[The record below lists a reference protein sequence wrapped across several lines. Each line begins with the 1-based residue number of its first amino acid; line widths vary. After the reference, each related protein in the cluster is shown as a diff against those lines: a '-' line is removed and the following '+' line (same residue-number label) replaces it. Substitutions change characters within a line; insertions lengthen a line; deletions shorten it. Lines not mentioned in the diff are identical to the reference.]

1 MNKISI
7 KFKLRLLFFILLLAI
22 TAIGYKSISI
32 SQDNKDRLEI
42 VHSKSQNLL
51 SLQDKIIT
59 PLYNLRELSQALV
72 MAPNQKIRESILENL
87 TMSIDRLDAAFFDY
101 SKESMKIY
109 EMWLNY
115 KSLIG
120 VTKSYLN
127 LEFEEG
133 AYINI
138 TTAGR
143 EQFGLLVKELLVI
156 QSDLLSKSSLAYSE
170 AVKDVVNIKIE
181 TFISLFVILL
191 FSIIIGSLISNN
203 IISSIHKVQNGLREF
218 FEYLNHKREKAN
230 KIELVSSDE
239 FSYMANMINEN
250 VQTIQNNIERDEILI
265 KNATRVLLSIKSGNL
280 GDRLDG
286 HTHNMALGELKEM
299 INDMIDSLEEKIQQ
313 EIKKRLENEQILLQQ
328 SKLASMGEMIGN
340 IAHQWRQPLAQIIA
354 IFMNMKVTYDFDKF
368 TPLYLKQ
375 KIEEA
380 DKLTQYMSQTI
391 DDFQNFF
398 NPHSV
403 KEVFC
408 VEKACRDAL
417 FIVESS
423 LKHNHI
429 EVEFEVIDE
438 LKILGHKNEY
448 SQVVLNILNN
458 AKNILLEKNIKN
470 PLIKIEIKEGDNF
483 AIVKIGDNGG
493 GIPDEFLE
501 KIFEPYFTTR
511 HKTQGTGIGLYMSK
525 NIIEK
530 NMQGYL
536 NVKNTQDGACFTIKV
551 LKEEQDEPTNSLE
564 S

>member
-7 KFKLRLLFFILLLAI
+7 KFKLRILFILLLLAI
-22 TAIGYKSISI
+22 STIGYKSISI
-32 SQDNKDRLEI
+32 SQDNKDRLEV
-42 VHSKSQNLL
+42 VHSKSQTLL
-51 SLQDKIIT
+51 GLQDKIIT

-72 MAPNQKIRESILENL
+72 MAPNQKIRESILDNL
-87 TMSIDRLDAAFFDY
+87 TTAINELDDAFLEY
-101 SKESMKIY
+101 SKENKIVY
-109 EMWLNY
+109 EMWLHY
-115 KSLIG
+115 KSLIK
-120 VTKSYLN
+120 VTKGYLN
-127 LEFEEG
+127 SEFEEG
-133 AYINI
+133 AYVNI
-138 TTAGR
+138 TTVGR
-143 EQFGLLVKELLVI
+143 AQFQLLVKELLVI
-156 QSDLLSKSSLAYSE
+156 QSDLLSKSSIAYSE
-170 AVKDVVNIKIE
+170 AVKDVANIKIE
-181 TFISLFVILL
+181 IFVSLFVILL

-203 IISSIHKVQNGLREF
+203 IISSIYRVQNGLREF
-218 FEYLNHKREKAN
+218 FEYINHKREKAN
-230 KIELVSSDE
+230 RIELVSNDE
-239 FSYMANMINEN
+239 FSDMANMINEN
-250 VQTIQNNIERDEILI
+250 VETIQNNIEKDEALI

-299 INDMIDSLEEKIQQ
+299 INDMIENLEEKIQQ
-313 EIKKRLENEQILLQQ
+313 EINKRLENEQILLQQ

-368 TPLYLKQ
+368 TPIYLNQ

-408 VEKACRDAL
+408 VERACRDAL

-429 EVEFEVIDE
+429 KVEFEVLDE

-448 SQVVLNILNN
+448 SQVVLNIINN
-458 AKNILLEKNIKN
+458 AKNILLEKKIKE

-483 AIVKIGDNGG
+483 AIVKIWDNGG
-493 GIPDEFLE
+493 GIPDEFLD
-501 KIFEPYFTTR
+501 KVFEPYFTTR

-536 NVKNTQDGACFTIKV
+536 NVKNIGDGACFTI
-551 LKEEQDEPTNSLE
+551 
-564 S
+564 

>member
-7 KFKLRLLFFILLLAI
+7 KIKLGILFFILLLAI
-22 TAIGYKSISI
+22 STIGYKSISI
-32 SQDNKDRLEI
+32 SQDNKDRLEV
-42 VHSKSQNLL
+42 VHSKSQSIL

-59 PLYNLRELSQALV
+59 PLYKLRELSQALV
-72 MAPNQKIRESILENL
+72 MAPNQKIRESILLDL
-87 TMSIDRLDAAFFDY
+87 TIATKRLDAAFLDY
-101 SKESMKIY
+101 SKENKRVY
-109 EMWLNY
+109 EMWKHY
-115 KSLIG
+115 KSMIG
-120 VTKSYLN
+120 VTKSYLD

-138 TTAGR
+138 TTKGR
-143 EQFGLLVKELLVI
+143 EQFYLLVKELLVI

-170 AVKDVVNIKIE
+170 AVEDAKSIKIE
-181 TFISLFVILL
+181 ILVSLFLILL
-191 FSIIIGSLISNN
+191 FSIIAGSLIFNN
-203 IISSIHKVQNGLREF
+203 IIVSIQTVQNGLREF
-218 FEYLNHKREKAN
+218 FEYLNHKRERAN
-230 KIELVSSDE
+230 KIELVSNDE
-239 FSYMANMINEN
+239 FNDIANMINEN
-250 VQTIQNNIERDEILI
+250 VETIQNNIEKDEALI
-265 KNATRVLLSIKSGNL
+265 KNATKVLLSIKSGNL
-280 GDRLDG
+280 GDRLSID
-286 HTHNMALGELKEM
+286 TDNVTLVELKEM
-299 INDMIDSLEEKIQQ
+299 INDMIDNLEDKIQQ
-313 EIKKRLENEQILLQQ
+313 EIQKRLENEQILLQQ

-354 IFMNMKVTYDFDKF
+354 IFMNMKVTYDFGKF
-368 TPLYLKQ
+368 TPIYLKQ

-380 DKLTQYMSQTI
+380 DKLTQYMSNTI

-423 LKHNHI
+423 LSYNHI
-429 EVEFEVIDE
+429 EVEFEVLDE

-448 SQVVLNILNN
+448 SQVVLNIINN
-458 AKNILLEKNIKN
+458 SKNVLLEKKIKN

-483 AIVKIGDNGG
+483 AIVKIQDNGG
-493 GIPDEFLE
+493 GIPEKFLE

-536 NVKNTQDGACFTIKV
+536 NVKNDKDGACFTIKV
-551 LKEEQDEPTNSLE
+551 KKY
-564 S
+564 

>member
-7 KFKLRLLFFILLLAI
+7 KFKLRLLFLILLLAI

-32 SQDNKDRLEI
+32 SQDNKDRLEM

-72 MAPNQKIRESILENL
+72 MAPNKKIRETIFENL
-87 TMSIDRLDAAFFDY
+87 AMAIDSLDEAFLEY
-101 SKESMKIY
+101 SKENIRAY

-115 KSLIG
+115 KSLVG
-120 VTKSYLN
+120 VTKDYLDS
-127 LEFEEG
+127 EFEEG
-133 AYINI
+133 AYLNI

-143 EQFGLLVKELLVI
+143 EQFMLLVGELLVI
-156 QSDLLSKSSLAYSE
+156 QSDLLSKSSQAYSE
-170 AVKDVVNIKIE
+170 AVKDVANIKIE
-181 TFISLFVILL
+181 TFIALFIILL
-191 FSIIIGSLISNN
+191 FSIIAGSLISNN
-203 IISSIHKVQNGLREF
+203 IISSIYKVQNGLREF
-218 FEYLNHKREKAN
+218 FEYLNHKREKAS
-230 KIELVSSDE
+230 KIDLISSDE
-239 FSYMANMINEN
+239 FSDIANMINEN
-250 VQTIQNNIERDEILI
+250 VQTIQNNIEKDEILI

-286 HTHNMALGELKEM
+286 HTHNMALGELREM
-299 INDMIDSLEEKIQQ
+299 INDMIENLEDKIQQ
-313 EIKKRLENEQILLQQ
+313 EIQKRLENEQILLQQ

-340 IAHQWRQPLAQIIA
+340 IAHQWRQPLAQVIA

-368 TPLYLKQ
+368 TSSYLNQ

-380 DKLTQYMSQTI
+380 NKLTKYMSQTI

-408 VEKACRDAL
+408 VERACRDAL

-429 EVEFEVIDE
+429 KVEFQVLDE

-448 SQVVLNILNN
+448 SQVVLNIINN
-458 AKNILLEKNIKN
+458 AKNILLEKKIKE

-493 GIPDEFLE
+493 GVPTEFLE

-536 NVKNTQDGACFTIKV
+536 NVKNIGDGACFTIKV
-551 LKEEQDEPTNSLE
+551 QKH
-564 S
+564 